1 MVFLIIF
8 NKTIRDLK
16 RDIASKLETLE
27 KQTQKAIVELI
38 RKKQLSDRERERE
51 RERGIEDRLKG
62 TCTYAAVIFLVLSF
76 FIQCT
81 IIIII
86 YNFPIGERLKDD
98 SEELAAVVAAQGQDP
113 DDTNDT
119 QDS

>member
-1 MVFLIIF
+1 MYIRCSNFPCTLIF
-8 NKTIRDLK
+8 YSMYHNNNNN
-16 RDIASKLETLE
+16 
-27 KQTQKAIVELI
+27 
-38 RKKQLSDRERERE
+38 
-51 RERGIEDRLKG
+51 
-62 TCTYAAVIFLVLSF
+62 
-76 FIQCT
+76 
-81 IIIII
+81 I